1 MKPIYKSPI
10 RKIQSVMTDQRQN
23 TATNR
28 ANQLLVEGLLVAGRQ
43 QEAMGLCR
51 RICQEPGAGPRDWLM
66 YGCLSADT
74 GDIATAKTALKKAVE
89 LDPNFVEAQFA
100 LGKLLVVAGKL
111 EAAVIRLEK
120 AAQLQPDNADIW
132 LTLGITCGLAKQ
144 ITKAEEYCR
153 RSLELKPGSAQTL
166 FNLANALQAQG
177 KLSESESEYEKAL
190 EIDPAMVAG
199 WSMLAQAKVGLGKFD
214 EAEAAATRALTLDP
228 RMGEAHYTLGLIS
241 DELGDPQRAR
251 DHFRQAAQLLP
262 KLPDAH
268 WRLGQILMKLKEY
281 PEAAESFQ
289 AVLNIDPGIAKV
301 HSAMG
306 DSFYQRKLYGRAE
319 NCYRKALALNNDYL
333 DVHLGLAFTLRAMKR
348 NDELEKQLVECL
360 RIDPNEGQVRH
371 LLAVLRGETTTT
383 APADYVAKVFD
394 GYAENFDAH
403 LVGAL
408 QYHTPEHLYEL
419 LRERVAVAANSLDVI
434 DLGCGTGLCAPLF
447 RGMARTLHGVDLAS
461 RMIEKARERAL
472 YDTLEVGDIV
482 AALKSKTA
490 AWDLAI
496 STDVFVYVGALEEVF
511 AASSAALK
519 PGGFLAFSI
528 EAGDD
533 SETFVLR
540 NTGRYAHASSY
551 IRSLSAA
558 AGFDEIERRAVVLRK
573 EGLED
578 MQGYLFLLRRSD
590 AL

>member
-1 MKPIYKSPI
+1 
-10 RKIQSVMTDQRQN
+10 MTDQRRN
-23 TATNR
+23 TVTNR

-43 QEAMGLCR
+43 QEAISLSR
-51 RICQEPGAGPRDWLM
+51 RICQELGAGPGDWLM

-74 GDIATAKTALKKAVE
+74 GDTATAKTALKKAIE
-89 LDPNFVEAQFA
+89 LAPDLVEAWFA
-100 LGKLLVVAGKL
+100 LGKLLVAAGKL

-132 LTLGITCGLAKQ
+132 LTLGITCGLAKK

-153 RSLELKPGSAQTL
+153 RSLELRPGSAQTL

-199 WSMLAQAKVGLGKFD
+199 WSMLAQARVGLGKFD
-214 EAEAAATRALTLDP
+214 KAEAAATCALTLDP
-228 RMGEAHYTLGLIS
+228 RTGEAHYTLGLIS
-241 DELGDPQRAR
+241 DELGDSQRAR

-281 PEAAESFQ
+281 PDAAESFQ
-289 AVLNIDPGIAKV
+289 AVLNIDPGIPKV
-301 HSAMG
+301 LSAMG
-306 DSFYQRKLYGRAE
+306 ESFYHRKLYGRAE
-319 NCYRKALALNNDYL
+319 NCFRKAMAINNDYL
-333 DVHLGLAFTLRAMKR
+333 DAHLGLAFTLMGMKR
-348 NDELEKQLVECL
+348 NDEFEKQLIECL
-360 RIDPNEGQVRH
+360 RIDPNEGQARH
-371 LLAVLRGETTTT
+371 LLAALRGETTST
-383 APADYVAKVFD
+383 APADYVTKVFD
-394 GYAENFDAH
+394 GYAENFDSH

-419 LRERVAVAANSLDVI
+419 VKERVAVTANSLDVI

-461 RMIEKARERAL
+461 RMIEKARNRAL

-496 STDVFVYVGALEEVF
+496 STDVFIYVGALEEVF
-511 AASSAALK
+511 AASSTALK

-558 AGFDEIERRAVVLRK
+558 TGFDEIERRAVVLRK

-590 AL
+590 ALY